1 MVTPSELSEIARSSF
16 VEVKVSRVGFA
27 CKAMVHAN
35 PIVSFSERSVPLLRK
50 LELKVGVIL

>member
-1 MVTPSELSEIARSSF
+1 MTPSELSEIARSSF